1 MNTFLIFK
9 VFTCSLVLLLS
20 LSKPPQDSRN
30 SQWKYKQT
38 PNWSQNW
45 NDNIVLLFARIG
57 STNNGI
63 FTRTKIEI
71 FTQTSQQQGWW
82 QQLNARQRNTIRK
95 LWPKKKE
102 LNFFLMPELICRN
115 IMFRISVYAIDL
127 CDTVIC
133 LSYKSKRLLILLYK
147 NNKVYIIFILFILK
161 NSNPVHWK
169 RKYPYY
175 EAVWI

>member
-115 IMFRISVYAIDL
+115 IMFRISVYAVGETTIWLSAITLKTSPCGVISKVIKDL
-127 CDTVIC
+127 SV
-133 LSYKSKRLLILLYK
+133 SSSSPFGFEVEWHSSWFYK
-147 NNKVYIIFILFILK
+147 
-161 NSNPVHWK
+161 
-169 RKYPYY
+169 
-175 EAVWI
+175 